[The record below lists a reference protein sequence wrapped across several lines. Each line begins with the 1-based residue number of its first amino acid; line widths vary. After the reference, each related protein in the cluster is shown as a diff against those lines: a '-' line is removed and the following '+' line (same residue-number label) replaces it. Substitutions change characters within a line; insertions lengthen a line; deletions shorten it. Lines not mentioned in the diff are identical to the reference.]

1 MFSFVILKFY
11 KSFSLKQIRS
21 TINLKS
27 STFCT
32 WLWNSEWNQ
41 YFEVCLYVAWHT
53 NTGSEKIL
61 KVNYATNQRWLW
73 ALLNIDFHSWQ
84 PCAPWSLSI
93 SRERNRFHTL
103 LSTAFPNLFLLELAH
118 FIEGKLALLVN
129 SISLLVFFLLIFLWL
144 HFKYLVWATL
154 PQSLFQTVG
163 FAFQI

>member
-53 NTGSEKIL
+53 NTGSESQIWQTDKGKLCNQSEMALSPL
-61 KVNYATNQRWLW
+61 KHWLPFMAT
-73 ALLNIDFHSWQ
+73 
-84 PCAPWSLSI
+84 LSI
-93 SRERNRFHTL
+93 SRERNRFHKL
-103 LSTAFPNLFLLELAH
+103 LWTAFPNLFLLELVH
-118 FIEGKLALLVN
+118 FIEGKFALLVN
-129 SISLLVFFLLIFLWL
+129 SISLVIFFWLIFLWL